1 METLRNLFVFGRIH
15 FSSYWVKS
23 MVLLYYQ
30 AKRKMKMK
38 RLLDKINEY
47 NQIVLYR
54 HINPD
59 LDAFGSQIGM
69 YHILKESFPKKRIV
83 IQGELKSD
91 LVSMFIDSDIEQY
104 CNDEKTL
111 GIVLDTA
118 NRERIDGDYLIC
130 DELIK
135 IDHHIVVD
143 SYGMINIE
151 DDKASSCS
159 QIVVDI
165 YQQLSDSLVLSKKA
179 AEALYKGIVGD
190 SNRFM
195 YRSTDERTLRM
206 AALLIEKGID
216 IEAIYQQLYLRD
228 RNDLNVTK
236 FILNH
241 YHYEDGI
248 AYYILNT
255 DDLKELGISREE
267 GSNYVNTLS
276 NIKQF
281 EVWMAIT
288 ENEIN
293 HNYRVSI
300 RSRRYPVNEIANAF
314 NGGGHALASGATL
327 DNIDQL
333 NDLLNRLKEK
343 ING

>member
-69 YHILKESFPKKRIV
+69 YHILKDSFPKKRIV

-159 QIVVDI
+159 
-165 YQQLSDSLVLSKKA
+165 
-179 AEALYKGIVGD
+179 
-190 SNRFM
+190 
-195 YRSTDERTLRM
+195 
-206 AALLIEKGID
+206 
-216 IEAIYQQLYLRD
+216 
-228 RNDLNVTK
+228 
-236 FILNH
+236 
-241 YHYEDGI
+241 
-248 AYYILNT
+248 
-255 DDLKELGISREE
+255 
-267 GSNYVNTLS
+267 
-276 NIKQF
+276 
-281 EVWMAIT
+281 
-288 ENEIN
+288 
-293 HNYRVSI
+293 
-300 RSRRYPVNEIANAF
+300 YP
-314 NGGGHALASGATL
+314 
-327 DNIDQL
+327 
-333 NDLLNRLKEK
+333 
-343 ING
+343 

>member
-1 METLRNLFVFGRIH
+1 MNEFLN
-15 FSSYWVKS
+15 
-23 MVLLYYQ
+23 
-30 AKRKMKMK
+30 
-38 RLLDKINEY
+38 KINEY

-59 LDAFGSQIGM
+59 LDAFGSQMGM
-69 YHILKESFPKKRIV
+69 YHILKASFPDKRIV
-83 IQGELKSD
+83 VQGEFTSD
-91 LVSMFIDSDIEQY
+91 LVDMFINSDIEQY

-118 NRERIDGDYLIC
+118 NRERIDGDYMIC

-143 SYGMINIE
+143 SYGVINIE
-151 DDKASSCS
+151 DEKASSCS
-159 QIVVDI
+159 QIVTDI
-165 YQQLSDSLVLSKKA
+165 YYQLQDKLVLNKKA

-216 IEAIYQQLYLRD
+216 IESIYQQLYLRD
-228 RNDLNVTK
+228 KNDLNVTK
-236 FILNH
+236 FILNN
-241 YHYEDGI
+241 YIYEDGI
-248 AYYILNT
+248 AYYILKK

-267 GSNYVNTLS
+267 GSNYVNTLA

-288 ENEIN
+288 ENEMN

-300 RSRRYPVNEIANAF
+300 RSRKYAINEVANAF
-314 NGGGHALASGATL
+314 KGGGHALASGATL
-327 DNIDQL
+327 DSLEQL
-333 NDLLNRLKEK
+333 NDLLKMLKEK